1 MGKGVFKICRI
12 GGKNATN
19 QMSDLQDQM
28 NNLKG
33 ILSDVGDASKK
44 GKLGIVKNKFKQL
57 GKFLDDYNTA
67 VENGVRVAT
76 YTALIKEG
84 LRLSALPKQQET

>member
-1 MGKGVFKICRI
+1 
-12 GGKNATN
+12 
-19 QMSDLQDQM
+19 MSDLQDQM

-76 YTALIKEG
+76 YTALIKRGVTPIRAAQAARNVTVNFVKKVES
-84 LRLSALPKQQET
+84 RNNF